1 MRFKDLGQKTT
12 ISLWEDWKYL
22 IREILDE
29 FNDDV
34 FQGRGAISENSYKE
48 KPYLLLE
55 TKRECLY
62 VFPVPGSAFVFSV
75 YRHELPKEQLALK
88 SPLKKLKGKS
98 PIGSFGLGVRDVNS
112 HHWRVKKVVRTYVKR
127 SLRNIYRQQWLE
139 WLS

>member
-1 MRFKDLGQKTT
+1 MRFKDLSQKGTK
-12 ISLWEDWKYL
+12 SLWDDWKYL

-34 FQGRGAISENSYKE
+34 FQGRGIIRESTYKE
-48 KPYLLLE
+48 KTYLLLD
-55 TKRECLY
+55 TKKECLY

-75 YRHELPKEQLALK
+75 YRNKLPEEQLALK

-98 PIGSFGLGVRDVNS
+98 PIGSFGLGVRNVNS
-112 HHWRVKKVVRTYVKR
+112 HHWRVKKVVRAYVKK
-127 SLRNIYRQQWLE
+127 SLGNIYRQQWLE